1 MSHLYPN
8 TVKLTTA
15 TKQIDLAFMRPLQRQ
30 YLHDEIFKS
39 ISDSELAN
47 DQRITIVPAG
57 TNAGKSTV
65 ITKITIPYVVY
76 LDSSVQCITFT
87 SPDSGCVDGP
97 YHKFHAEWNGKRIT
111 CADGTIKQFR
121 ARRKDDIKLSWM
133 IGEATSDEIVD
144 VWFVST
150 QWLRQIWGEYS
161 DPWMPKSI
169 GVPQYIFVDE
179 IHFGMG
185 TIDATTIFLDQ
196 GRNNKNFDP
205 KWLPTIYGMAVAGSR
220 VLGYTGTATVSQQG
234 GTTLGAGVFKSL
246 TPMKEHKNTSVFAEI
261 LPLKTKLHS
270 LTYRSELMNTYDLS
284 KLVYELSVDKCDK
297 FFKEIDVD
305 TWEKAEDIGIVK
317 IMPGAF
323 FKFGRADATKS
334 IPLYSSR
341 GRKNDF
347 LKYGQDLNADIGIV
361 NSDEKNYTKTGQY
374 PQYFK
379 DAYSII
385 RQANHHVNIIDPFL
399 LSVIMQGNM
408 GWDIPRLKQ
417 ISFLG
422 YPSAKNVFLM
432 QLQTMARAKRLVC
445 DVYDHTDKAR
455 EIAELDISI
464 EQKILLAKFVVFVN
478 TVNIVIPNDAP
489 LLDRAYDEF
498 RKNMHTPNQGLD
510 LYLDIINTHVPV
522 KKNNVAKMT
531 KPHFHMGYNP
541 GSQNQMNK
549 KDYCQHCTDLGLVN
563 DKGVTFCAII
573 GRVQAEDEAGRKLTD
588 DEFKEYWKGQLKVDH
603 LNGNRDDNRPENL
616 YTRDGI
622 SDGLKTLIHKDYLN
636 SYKAA

>member
-1 MSHLYPN
+1 MSHLSPN
-8 TVKLTTA
+8 TIKLTTA

-47 DQRITIVPAG
+47 DQRITIIPAG

-76 LDSSVQCITFT
+76 LDSSVKCITFT

-150 QWLRQIWGEYS
+150 QWLRQIWSEYS
-161 DPWMPKSI
+161 EPYMPKSI

-196 GRNNKNFDP
+196 GRNNNNFDP

-234 GTTLGAGVFKSL
+234 GTALGAGVFKSL
-246 TPMKEHKNTSVFAEI
+246 TPMPENKNTSVFAEI
-261 LPLKTKLHS
+261 LPIKTDMFS
-270 LTYRSELMNTYDLS
+270 STYRSELLNTYDLS
-284 KLVYELSVDKCDK
+284 KLVYELSVNKCDK
-297 FFKEIDVD
+297 FFKEIDAD
-305 TWEKAEDIGIVK
+305 TWQKAMDIGIVK

-323 FKFGRADATKS
+323 FKFGREDATKS
-334 IPLYSSR
+334 IPLYSTR
-341 GRKNDF
+341 GRRNDF
-347 LKYGQDLNADIGIV
+347 LSFASDLNANIGIV
-361 NSDEKNYTKTGQY
+361 TSDEKKYFKPNYGRQY
-374 PQYFK
+374 K

-385 RQANHHVNIIDPFL
+385 REANDPSNIVDPFL

-455 EIAELDISI
+455 QIAELDVSS
-464 EQKILLAKFVVFVN
+464 EQKVLLAKFVVFVN
-478 TVNIVIPNDAP
+478 TANIVIPNDSP
-489 LLDRAYDEF
+489 LLDKAYNNF
-498 RKNMHTPNQGLD
+498 RKNMYTPDQGLD
-510 LYLDIINTHVPV
+510 LYLNIINTHVPV
-522 KKNNVAKMT
+522 TKNNLSKVT

-541 GSQNQMNK
+541 GSQNQINK
-549 KDYCQHCTDLGLVN
+549 KDYCEHCTELGLVN
-563 DKGVTFCAII
+563 DKGVTFCKII

-588 DEFKEYWKGQLKVDH
+588 VEFNEYWKGQLKLDH
-603 LNGNRDDNRPENL
+603 RNGDRTDNRPENL

>member
-1 MSHLYPN
+1 MSHLSPN
-8 TVKLTTA
+8 TIKLTTA

-47 DQRITIVPAG
+47 DQRITIIPAG

-76 LDSSVQCITFT
+76 IDSSIKCITFT

-150 QWLRQIWGEYS
+150 QWLRQIWSEYS
-161 DPWMPKSI
+161 EPYMPKSI

-196 GRNNKNFDP
+196 GRNNNNFDP

-234 GTTLGAGVFKSL
+234 GTALGAGVFKSL
-246 TPMKEHKNTSVFAEI
+246 TPMPENKNTSVFAEI
-261 LPLKTKLHS
+261 SPIKTDMFS
-270 LTYRSELMNTYDLS
+270 STYRSELLNTYDLS
-284 KLVYELSVDKCDK
+284 KLVYELSVNKCDK
-297 FFKEIDVD
+297 FFKEIDAD
-305 TWEKAEDIGIVK
+305 TWQKAMDIGIVK

-323 FKFGRADATKS
+323 FTFGREDATKS
-334 IPLYSSR
+334 IPLYSTR
-341 GRKNDF
+341 GRRNDF
-347 LKYGQDLNADIGIV
+347 LSFASDLNANIGIV
-361 NSDEKNYTKTGQY
+361 TSDEKKYFKPNYGRQY
-374 PQYFK
+374 K

-385 RQANHHVNIIDPFL
+385 REANDPSNIVDPFL

-422 YPSAKNVFLM
+422 YPSAKYVFLM

-455 EIAELDISI
+455 QIAELDVSS
-464 EQKILLAKFVVFVN
+464 EQKVLLAKFVVFVN
-478 TVNIVIPNDAP
+478 TANIVIPNDSP
-489 LLDRAYDEF
+489 LLDKAYNNF
-498 RKNMHTPNQGLD
+498 RKNMYTPDQGLD
-510 LYLDIINTHVPV
+510 LYLNIINTHVPV
-522 KKNNVAKMT
+522 TKNNLSKVT

-541 GSQNQMNK
+541 GSQNQINK
-549 KDYCQHCTDLGLVN
+549 KDYCEHCTELGLVN
-563 DKGVTFCAII
+563 DKGVTFCKII

-588 DEFKEYWKGQLKVDH
+588 VEFNEYWKGQLKLDH
-603 LNGNRDDNRPENL
+603 RNGDRTDNRPENL